1 MENLNS
7 NDNVS
12 DLIISNGQ
20 TTLHEEV
27 AAKLRELIFDG
38 ILEVESRIPEK
49 ALCER
54 FGISRTPLREALKVL
69 AREGLISLLPNRGAR
84 VSKITPQDID
94 EVFPVMGA
102 LEAVAGEAACKNIT
116 EEGIAEIRALHYQMA
131 LHHTRGERLE
141 YFQLNQKIHEKILEA
156 AENPTLS
163 EVYKGLSGRIRRA
176 RYMANIPTQRWDQ
189 AMREHEVI
197 LEVLATR
204 DGQKLGDLL
213 KTHLLNKSEVVK
225 QTVRKSETQNKV

>member
-7 NDNVS
+7 NDNIS

-38 ILEVESRIPEK
+38 VLEVESRIPEK

-84 VSKITPQDID
+84 VSKITPKDID

-141 YFQLNQKIHEKILEA
+141 YFQLNQKL
-156 AENPTLS
+156 
-163 EVYKGLSGRIRRA
+163 
-176 RYMANIPTQRWDQ
+176 
-189 AMREHEVI
+189 
-197 LEVLATR
+197 
-204 DGQKLGDLL
+204 
-213 KTHLLNKSEVVK
+213 
-225 QTVRKSETQNKV
+225 

>member
-38 ILEVESRIPEK
+38 VLEVESRIPEK

-94 EVFPVMGA
+94 EVFPVHW
-102 LEAVAGEAACKNIT
+102 K
-116 EEGIAEIRALHYQMA
+116 R
-131 LHHTRGERLE
+131 
-141 YFQLNQKIHEKILEA
+141 
-156 AENPTLS
+156 
-163 EVYKGLSGRIRRA
+163 
-176 RYMANIPTQRWDQ
+176 
-189 AMREHEVI
+189 
-197 LEVLATR
+197 
-204 DGQKLGDLL
+204 
-213 KTHLLNKSEVVK
+213 
-225 QTVRKSETQNKV
+225 